1 MKTMTPNA
9 QQETVIVLHGLG
21 RTRRSMAAMAK
32 FIRQRGFKVINVD
45 YPSRS
50 HSIAFLVDAYVRPAV
65 ASVGEGG
72 KVHFVTHSLGGLL
85 VRTYLQRSRAVNLG
99 RVVMLSPPNKGSEIV
114 DYLQDRKWFRKIMGP
129 AALQLGTGPNSVPL
143 ALGPVKF
150 ELGVIAG
157 SYAYNPLVTKLLR
170 DGNDGLVSVR
180 RMRIEG
186 MTDFCV
192 LPFSHTFIMNHGQ
205 VMEQA
210 LCFLKEGRFS
220 IP

>member
-1 MKTMTPNA
+1 
-9 QQETVIVLHGLG
+9 
-21 RTRRSMAAMAK
+21 
-32 FIRQRGFKVINVD
+32 
-45 YPSRS
+45 
-50 HSIAFLVDAYVRPAV
+50 
-65 ASVGEGG
+65 
-72 KVHFVTHSLGGLL
+72 
-85 VRTYLQRSRAVNLG
+85 
-99 RVVMLSPPNKGSEIV
+99 MLNPPNKGSEIV

-143 ALGPVKF
+143 ALGPVNF

-170 DGNDGLVSVR
+170 DANDGLVSVR

-192 LPFSHTFIMNHGQ
+192 LPFSHTFITNHGQ

-210 LCFLKEGRFS
+210 LCFLREGRF
-220 IP
+220 